1 MTNTS
6 AVRSAPTPSIQS
18 TQQGAARQRRSTR
31 QLGSSR
37 GESITSGPPVR
48 VRQSTRRS
56 VDTTETPLAGRRSTR
71 STRSTRGSSGQIPQR
86 TTGTRERKSTR
97 KQVPLKDE
105 PKSLKERVY
114 SYIFKEREVTP
125 PPPRPMG
132 RASDSH
138 VSNRREYYGE
148 QREKKRMS
156 APLHF
161 MLVMFL
167 VVCISVFAFGLLRG
181 NSPANTKP
189 SKPEQTNQEV
199 IYEQNQKSGG
209 TTSTNTGILRGKE

>member
-31 QLGSSR
+31 QLGSKT
-37 GESITSGPPVR
+37 ESESPVR
-48 VRQSTRRS
+48 VRQSTRRPVDASDPS
-56 VDTTETPLAGRRSTR
+56 VRR
-71 STRSTRGSSGQIPQR
+71 RSTRGSADRTQVSTRPQR
-86 TTGTRERKSTR
+86 ATGTRERRSTR
-97 KQVPLKDE
+97 GVSAQKPVSVSE
-105 PKSLKERVY
+105 ETKSLKERIH
-114 SYIFKEREVTP
+114 SYIFKEQVIAP
-125 PPPRPMG
+125 SSPRPMG
-132 RASDSH
+132 RASDSY
-138 VSNRREYYGE
+138 VSNRQEYYGE

-181 NSPANTKP
+181 HNPANTKP

-199 IYEQNQKSGG
+199 IYEQHQNGGG

>member
-6 AVRSAPTPSIQS
+6 AVRSAS
-18 TQQGAARQRRSTR
+18 TQQGAVRQRRSAR
-31 QLGSSR
+31 QLGSKGAVS
-37 GESITSGPPVR
+37 GEPPVR
-48 VRQSTRRS
+48 VRQSTRRP
-56 VDTTETPLAGRRSTR
+56 VDASESPVRRRSTR
-71 STRSTRGSSGQIPQR
+71 GAVDQTQQRMTGTRNRRSTRGAATAQ
-86 TTGTRERKSTR
+86 KS
-97 KQVPLKDE
+97 VPVKEE

-114 SYIFKEREVTP
+114 SYIFKEREVAP
-125 PPPRPMG
+125 VAPRPMG
-132 RASDSH
+132 RVSDSH
-138 VSNRREYYGE
+138 VSNRQEYYGE

-199 IYEQNQKSGG
+199 IYEQNQNGGG